1 MIRNQ
6 GVAYT
11 TYTLNG
17 VEKKA
22 PHGFSWTTLFFGPIP
37 ALLRGDLK
45 NAAIMFALAIVTL
58 SFAYLYFSFVYN
70 RWLEDALNLAI
81 VTLSFA
87 YLHFP
92 FVYNRWHEDALWR
105 QGWKPKF
112 VPADAW
118 TGCRRT
124 WARPSPI
131 TPNQPEPEVW
141 IECACGRAQ
150 RAPERAD
157 AEPTCDACGASLA
170 AGVSI
175 AEVWIEC
182 ACGRAQPLPDA
193 ADVEPT
199 CAACGASLAMD
210 APGAGPDV

>member
-1 MIRNQ
+1 M
-6 GVAYT
+6 AYSYI

-58 SFAYLYFSFVYN
+58 SFAYLYFSFVPVGYN

-92 FVYNRWHEDALWR
+92 FVYNRWHADALWR

-175 AEVWIEC
+175 A
-182 ACGRAQPLPDA
+182 
-193 ADVEPT
+193 
-199 CAACGASLAMD
+199 MD

>member
-1 MIRNQ
+1 M
-6 GVAYT
+6 AYSYI

-58 SFAYLYFSFVYN
+58 SVAYLYFSFVPVGYN

-92 FVYNRWHEDALWR
+92 FVYNRWHEDALR
-105 QGWKPKF
+105 MQGWKPKS
-112 VPADAW
+112 VPADA
-118 TGCRRT
+118 
-124 WARPSPI
+124 PI
-131 TPNQPEPEVW
+131 TP
-141 IECACGRAQ
+141 
-150 RAPERAD
+150 
-157 AEPTCDACGASLA
+157 
-170 AGVSI
+170 
-175 AEVWIEC
+175 
-182 ACGRAQPLPDA
+182 
-193 ADVEPT
+193 
-199 CAACGASLAMD
+199 D